1 MQSVFM
7 GMVVALMTLTSFC
20 LAFADEAEG
29 ESAKVEFS
37 GALEVEFGYVMAEDD
52 DASDFALSTVELSA
66 DVSLMSNVNGHILF
80 LYEQGGN
87 DDNIAVDE
95 GTIDLKLPVTLP
107 VGLSLSL
114 GRMYVPFGQFNSH
127 FVADPFTL
135 DIGETGQI
143 ALQISASHEMVE
155 ASAAV
160 YNEEVDDSSQIGDMA
175 ARVAVSAPEGALGE
189 DIGLSLGASFITNMA
204 GTDGLTDMIGGEV
217 SETAMGLG
225 GFISIN
231 AMEVFLEGEIVMALS
246 DIEIPDGETLK
257 PRAFNVELGYSL
269 PNTPIEIAGRFEQ
282 LSEDGDNSTNR
293 FGGVVSIGLFDETAS
308 LALEFLRTDD
318 GDTAENSIVGQLAVE
333 F

>member
-7 GMVVALMTLTSFC
+7 GIVVALITLTSFC

-29 ESAKVEFS
+29 EFGKIEFS
-37 GALEVEFGYVMAEDD
+37 GALEGEFGYIAAEEDE
-52 DASDFALSTVELSA
+52 SDFALATVELGA

-231 AMEVFLEGEIVMALS
+231 AMGVFLEGEIVMALS
-246 DIEIPDGETLK
+246 DVEMPDGETLK

-293 FGGVVSIGLFDETAS
+293 FGGVVSIGLFDEAAS

-318 GDTAENSIVGQLAVE
+318 GDAAENSIVGQLAIE

>member
-1 MQSVFM
+1 MRFTFISIVAVLI
-7 GMVVALMTLTSFC
+7 VVIPCCM
-20 LAFADEAEG
+20 AFAG

-37 GALEVEFGYVMAEDD
+37 GALEGEFGYVMAEDD
-52 DASDFALSTVELSA
+52 DESDFALATVELGA
-66 DVSLMSNVNGHILF
+66 DVSLSPNVDGHILF
-80 LYEQGGN
+80 LYEQGEN
-87 DDNIAVDE
+87 EDNIAVDE
-95 GTIDLKLPVTLP
+95 GTIDLELPATLP

-114 GRMYVPFGQFNSH
+114 GRVYVPFGEFNSH

-143 ALQISASHEMVE
+143 ALQISASHEIVE
-155 ASAAV
+155 ASAAF

-175 ARVAVSAPEGALGE
+175 ARVAASAPEGALGE

-204 GTDGLTDMIGGEV
+204 GTDGLTDMISGEV
-217 SETAMGLG
+217 SERVMGLG
-225 GFISIN
+225 SFISLS
-231 AMEVFLEGEIVMALS
+231 AMGAFLEAEVVMALG
-246 DIEIPDGETLK
+246 DIEAPGGGTLK

-269 PNTPIEIAGRFEQ
+269 PDTPVEIAGKFER

-318 GDTAENSIVGQLAVE
+318 GAAENSIVGQLAVE